1 MSEYTFKNLNTI
13 DTKAEPA
20 DGTTVMGFENGVP
33 IQMPM
38 KAVKSGGG
46 VFIIDTSSNSYKPTD
61 PVYGDEVKEA
71 ILTGKSVW
79 IYNDNTYNAVKQ
91 MSIGSNCGQS
101 IIWLYYGS
109 STEFISL
116 YISDIY

>member
-13 DTKAEPA
+13 ETKAEPA

-46 VFIIDTSSNSYKPTD
+46 VFIIDTTSSSYKPTD

-71 ILTGKSVW
+71 VLTGKSVW
-79 IYNDNTYNAVKQ
+79 IYDGDVYFSIMQ

-101 IIWLYYGS
+101 VINLYCEIPSGH
-109 STEFISL
+109 ISL
-116 YISDIY
+116 YISDID